1 LTTKVDEQPDDQA
14 MSLAKSL
21 ALPLA
26 DASSLI
32 ERLQAEALARGLTLR
47 APPEPIDPQS
57 CCGRGCFPCM
67 YTYYFDA
74 VDAWREDAR
83 QRLDSA

>member
-1 LTTKVDEQPDDQA
+1 
-14 MSLAKSL
+14 MSLAASL
-21 ALPLA
+21 AMPLA
-26 DASSLI
+26 DAQALI
-32 ERLQAEALARGLTLR
+32 ERLQAEAGAKRLTLR
-47 APPEPIDPQS
+47 APPETIDPAS